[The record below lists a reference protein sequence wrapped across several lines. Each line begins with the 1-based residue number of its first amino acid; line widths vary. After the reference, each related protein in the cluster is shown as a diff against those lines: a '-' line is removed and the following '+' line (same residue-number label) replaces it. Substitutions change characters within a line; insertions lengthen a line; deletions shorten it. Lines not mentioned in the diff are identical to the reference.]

1 MGRKKEFTTSAFASL
16 TGTAPVT
23 KPIVKEPQ
31 KKEETSTEAQN
42 AKAADEEKIEAKAN
56 SAKSVAKKA
65 ASAKAKKSNRSDIQN
80 PNKRSVRAV
89 HSPVT
94 LYLNE
99 RNLNKLKEVAEEE
112 AQKIS
117 WIIDELI
124 YDYLVQH
131 TEQ

>member
-16 TGTAPVT
+16 TGTAPAT
-23 KPIVKEPQ
+23 KPIVKTEVA
-31 KKEETSTEAQN
+31 ETQTT
-42 AKAADEEKIEAKAN
+42 KAADTEKIETKAN
-56 SAKSVAKKA
+56 STKSAPKKA
-65 ASAKAKKSNRSDIQN
+65 ATAKSKKSNRSDIQN

-89 HSPVT
+89 HTPVT